1 MRLNLDNVNFSSNS
15 GPNSFAAKLLPH
27 LMREGV
33 EITADS
39 PDAHLCFIESPRS
52 HYDAPMIQRLDG
64 IYFNTRQDFV
74 RQNHNIRRTYEM
86 ASGVVFQ
93 SHFNERLISQY
104 FGPHKNHQIIHN
116 GADTEAIDK
125 APEFNLTE
133 YENLWVSAASWRP
146 HKRLGE
152 NIRYF
157 LEHSSAKDI
166 MIVAGNVPA
175 EDRIVDDKVRYI
187 GVLTQ
192 TQLYSLY
199 KRCQTFVHLAWLDH
213 CPNVVVDAR
222 ASGCRIVCSSAGGT
236 REIAGPNAIVVEE
249 EEWDL
254 APVDLY
260 TPPEMNFS
268 NKLDNSRWNVN
279 IEIEKVS
286 SQYCRF
292 IKSVMG

>member
-33 EITADS
+33 EITADR

-104 FGPHKNHQIIHN
+104 FGPHKNYQIIHN
-116 GADTEAIDK
+116 GADTETIQK
-125 APEFNLTE
+125 APTFNLTK

-152 NIRYF
+152 NVRYF
-157 LEHSSAKDI
+157 LEHSGPKDI
-166 MIVAGNVPA
+166 MVVAGNVPT
-175 EDRIVDDKVRYI
+175 EDRIVDDKIRYI

-222 ASGCRIVCSSAGGT
+222 ASGCQIVCSSAGGT
-236 REIAGPNAIVVEE
+236 REIAGPDAIVIEE
-249 EEWDL
+249 DEWDL
-254 APVDLY
+254 SPIDLY
-260 TPPEMNFS
+260 SPPKMNFG
-268 NKLDNSRWNVN
+268 NKLDNNSWDTN
-279 IEIEKVS
+279 IKMEKVCTR
-286 SQYCRF
+286 YLEF
-292 IKSVMG
+292 IKSTME

>member
-74 RQNHNIRRTYEM
+74 RQNYNIRRTYEM

-93 SHFNERLISQY
+93 SHFNERLISRY
-104 FGPHKNHQIIHN
+104 FGPHKNYQIIHN
-116 GADTEAIDK
+116 GADTEAIQK
-125 APEFNLTE
+125 APTFNLTE

-152 NIRYF
+152 NVRYF
-157 LEHSSAKDI
+157 LEHSGTKDI
-166 MIVAGNVPA
+166 MVVAGDVPT
-175 EDRIVDDKVRYI
+175 EDRIIDDKIRYI

-222 ASGCRIVCSSAGGT
+222 TSGCQIVCSSAGGT
-236 REIAGPNAIVVEE
+236 REIAGPDAIVIEE
-249 EEWDL
+249 DEWDL
-254 APVDLY
+254 SPIDLY
-260 TPPEMNFS
+260 NPPKMNFG
-268 NKLDNSRWNVN
+268 NKLDNNFWDTN
-279 IEIEKVS
+279 IEMEKVCTR
-286 SQYCRF
+286 YLEF
-292 IKSVMG
+292 IKFTME

>member
-1 MRLNLDNVNFSSNS
+1 VRLNLDNVNFSSNS

-33 EITADS
+33 EITADR

-74 RQNHNIRRTYEM
+74 RQNYNIRRTYEM

-93 SHFNERLISQY
+93 SHFNKRLISQY
-104 FGPHKNHQIIHN
+104 FGPHKNYQIIHN
-116 GADTEAIDK
+116 GADTEAINK
-125 APEFNLTE
+125 APEFNLIE

-222 ASGCRIVCSSAGGT
+222 ASGCKIVCSSAGGT
-236 REIAGPNAIVVEE
+236 REIAGPDAIVIEE

-254 APVDLY
+254 TPVDLY

-279 IEIEKVS
+279 VEIEKVS

-292 IKSVMG
+292 IKSVME

>member
-1 MRLNLDNVNFSSNS
+1 MRLNVDNVNFSSNS
-15 GPNSFAAKLLPH
+15 GPNSFAAKLLPY
-27 LMREGV
+27 LQRRGI
-33 EITADS
+33 EITADR

-52 HYDAPMIQRLDG
+52 HYDAPMVQRLDG

-86 ASGVVFQ
+86 ADGVIFQ
-93 SHFNERLISQY
+93 SQFNQKLISKY
-104 FGPHKNHQIIHN
+104 FGPHKNYQIIHN
-116 GADTEAIDK
+116 GADLEAIVS
-125 APEFNLTE
+125 APDFNLTK

-152 NIRYF
+152 NVRYF
-157 LEHSSAKDI
+157 LEHSGAKDI
-166 MIVAGNVPA
+166 MIVAGDVPTK
-175 EDRIVDDKVRYI
+175 DRVVDDKVRYI

-222 ASGCRIVCSSAGGT
+222 AAGCRIVCSSAGGT
-236 REIAGPNAIVVEE
+236 KEIAGLDATVVEE

-254 APVDLY
+254 SPVDLY
-260 TPPEMNFS
+260 NPPVMDFDRKVKNTF
-268 NKLDNSRWNVN
+268 DCDYN
-279 IEIEKVS
+279 IENVAKKYIQQIGS
-286 SQYCRF
+286 LL
-292 IKSVMG
+292 

>member
-33 EITADS
+33 EITANN

-52 HYDAPMIQRLDG
+52 HYNAPMVQRLDG
-64 IYFNTRQDFV
+64 IYFNTRQDFA
-74 RQNHNIRRTYEM
+74 RQNQNIKRTYEI

-104 FGPHKNHQIIHN
+104 FGPHKNYQIIHN
-116 GADTEAIDK
+116 GADTEAIQK
-125 APEFNLTE
+125 APTFNLTE

-157 LEHSSAKDI
+157 LEHSGPKDI
-166 MIVAGNVPA
+166 MVVAGDVPT
-175 EDRIVDDKVRYI
+175 EDRIIDDKIRYI

-222 ASGCRIVCSSAGGT
+222 TSGCQIVCSSAGGT
-236 REIAGPNAIVVEE
+236 REIAGPDAIVIEE
-249 EEWDL
+249 DEWDL
-254 APVDLY
+254 SPIDLY
-260 TPPEMNFS
+260 NPPKMNFG
-268 NKLDNSRWNVN
+268 NKLDNNFWDTN
-279 IEIEKVS
+279 IEMEKVCTR
-286 SQYCRF
+286 YLEF
-292 IKSVMG
+292 IKSTME